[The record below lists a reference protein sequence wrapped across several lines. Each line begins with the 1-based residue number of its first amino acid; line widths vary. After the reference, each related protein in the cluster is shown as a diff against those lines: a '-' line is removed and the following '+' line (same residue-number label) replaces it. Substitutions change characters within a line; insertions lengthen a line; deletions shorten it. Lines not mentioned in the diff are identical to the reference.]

1 MMDLVIAMTPYVNEK
16 NIGILY
22 DMTVPWLQVGIFVS
36 VQFIL
41 LCYFTKMWI
50 QISGFKNSEINGRYY
65 SIMTG
70 FSL

>member
-22 DMTVPWLQVGIFVS
+22 HMAVPWLQVGIFVS

-41 LCYFTKMWI
+41 LCYSTKM
-50 QISGFKNSEINGRYY
+50 
-65 SIMTG
+65 
-70 FSL
+70 

>member
-50 QISGFKNSEINGRYY
+50 QISGFKKSEINGRYY

>member
-1 MMDLVIAMTPYVNEK
+1 MMDLVIAMTPYVNER

-41 LCYFTKMWI
+41 LCYSTKM
-50 QISGFKNSEINGRYY
+50 
-65 SIMTG
+65 
-70 FSL
+70 

>member
-22 DMTVPWLQVGIFVS
+22 EMTVPWLQVGIFVS

-41 LCYFTKMWI
+41 LFYSTKM
-50 QISGFKNSEINGRYY
+50 
-65 SIMTG
+65 
-70 FSL
+70 

>member
-22 DMTVPWLQVGIFVS
+22 DMVVPWLQVGIFVS

-41 LCYFTKMWI
+41 LRYATKM
-50 QISGFKNSEINGRYY
+50 
-65 SIMTG
+65 
-70 FSL
+70 

>member
-41 LCYFTKMWI
+41 LCYSTKMWI
-50 QISGFKNSEINGRYY
+50 QIRGFKNSEINGRYY
-65 SIMTG
+65 FIMTG

>member
-41 LCYFTKMWI
+41 LCYSTKMLI
-50 QISGFKNSEINGRYY
+50 QISGFKNSEINGRSYF
-65 SIMTG
+65 IMTG